1 MELQKIFD
9 LVLDNMH
16 KVFFPEELIRL
27 DLTISKTELLTMLVV
42 DRYGEVIMSEI
53 ANHLNAPLS
62 TTTGLVNRLVK
73 NGYLQRER
81 SEEDR
86 RIVVIRLT
94 EDGKKLVAEFK
105 RAIASNLERVNKI
118 LTDEEQETV
127 IRIAMKVIDA
137 LSRNDLETQKHL
149 ERQNQIKRISIE

>member
-1 MELQKIFD
+1 VELQKIFD

-62 TTTGLVNRLVK
+62 TTTALVNRLVMNATAK
-73 NGYLQRER
+73 GEER
-81 SEEDR
+81 R
-86 RIVVIRLT
+86 
-94 EDGKKLVAEFK
+94 
-105 RAIASNLERVNKI
+105 
-118 LTDEEQETV
+118 
-127 IRIAMKVIDA
+127 
-137 LSRNDLETQKHL
+137 
-149 ERQNQIKRISIE
+149 